1 MTSSYT
7 IVNVLNTAT
16 ETAEKALFSPVP
28 RIYLGD
34 STQT

>member
-1 MTSSYT
+1 MV
-7 IVNVLNTAT
+7 VNVLNTAT
-16 ETAEKALFSPVP
+16 ETAEKALFSHVP